1 MWALSSLPRRDLRK
15 ERKRERAGHDGKGK
29 REERLPPFPSSHPSP
44 RGFYFSIIF
53 IGIPSGSLCGGEL
66 ALSILSP
73 PPPGLQYNA
82 IILYLPTLH
91 LGVIKNLLN
100 HVYESKTIKK
110 KRN

>member
-1 MWALSSLPRRDLRK
+1 MGTMGRGREKRDSRLFPLPILPRAVSIFRLFLLGYP
-15 ERKRERAGHDGKGK
+15 AGAYA
-29 REERLPPFPSSHPSP
+29 EESWRLV
-44 RGFYFSIIF
+44 YY
-53 IGIPSGSLCGGEL
+53 
-66 ALSILSP
+66 P
-73 PPPGLQYNA
+73 PPAGLQYNA